1 MSLTVLLAL
10 LWQSRTR
17 WQSHWRWLVIAAGLL
32 SLLLPAVLS
41 FIALKSNILIWRT
54 LWLRLFYIRP
64 DFFSR
69 DPLWWMFES
78 YAHSY
83 WGRLSFRSVGLPLV
97 LTLWLTGLA
106 GAGWIASLRILLA
119 GIIGSRRLA
128 AGLMAAVSLILAA
141 LWLAGRTNE
150 WWQIPA
156 PAFIV
161 ILAFFL
167 LTALRLQQIEPSA
180 LLPVHKP
187 LWVLL
192 WAAVVLT
199 LLMVFKNTLATPQF
213 QGRFLFPALGPISIL
228 IVASWTTLLP
238 RRTAVALP
246 YILIIS
252 LILLNL
258 YLWFDK
264 VIPIYYQPFLD
275 G

>member
-1 MSLTVLLAL
+1 
-10 LWQSRTR
+10 
-17 WQSHWRWLVIAAGLL
+17 
-32 SLLLPAVLS
+32 
-41 FIALKSNILIWRT
+41 
-54 LWLRLFYIRP
+54 
-64 DFFSR
+64 
-69 DPLWWMFES
+69 MFES

-83 WGRLSFRSVGLPLV
+83 WGRLSFRSVGLPL
-97 LTLWLTGLA
+97 LPTLWLTGLA
-106 GAGWIASLRILLA
+106 GAGLIAGLRILL
-119 GIIGSRRLA
+119 GGKISSRQLA
-128 AGLMAAVSLILAA
+128 AGLMAAVTVVLTA

-156 PAFIV
+156 PAFIA
-161 ILAFFL
+161 ILALFL
-167 LTALRLQQIEPSA
+167 LTALRLRQIEPSD
-180 LLPVHKP
+180 LLPVDKP

-213 QGRFLFPALGPISIL
+213 QGRFLFPALGPISFL
-228 IVASWTTLLP
+228 IVAGWTTLLP